1 MMTPRATPAPNG
13 VPFSGLPYGTGGRR
27 IDAPAKVNLFLELLG
42 KRADGFH
49 ELETLIVLVE
59 LADTLEI
66 EPRADGELV
75 LGCDEPTIPTGPTN
89 LVWKAA
95 AALRV
100 RFAVTVGA
108 TIRLTKRIPHEA
120 GLGGGSSDAASTI
133 AALNAVWGLNR
144 TAAELA
150 PVAAEVGSDVA
161 AFLYP
166 PACWCTGRGEVVEPV
181 PVGGSLHL
189 VIAKPPPGL
198 STAAVYKTCSVPE
211 IPASGAGMRT
221 ALGAGDVGAVAAGLH
236 NRLQSPAFALQPAV
250 KALYDALAAT
260 EPAGVLVSGSG
271 SSVFAVA
278 RDAADAARIA
288 RAAMPPDCRL
298 FVTRTRTTDR
308 AATRP

>member
-1 MMTPRATPAPNG
+1 MTTRRATPAPNG
-13 VPFSGLPYGTGGRR
+13 VPFPGDPFGTAGRR

-49 ELETLIVLVE
+49 ELETLIVLME
-59 LADTLEI
+59 LADALEI

-75 LGCDEPTIPTGPTN
+75 LECDEPAIPTGPTN

-95 AALRV
+95 AALRE
-100 RFAVTVGA
+100 RFGIAVGA
-108 TIRLTKRIPHEA
+108 TIRLAKRIPHEA

-144 TAAELA
+144 TVAELA

-161 AFLYP
+161 AFLHP

-181 PVGGSLHL
+181 PVGASLHL
-189 VIAKPPPGL
+189 VIVKPPAGL
-198 STAAVYKTCSVPE
+198 STAAVYKACTVPE
-211 IPASGAGMRT
+211 MPVNGA
-221 ALGAGDVGAVAAGLH
+221 ALRGALTAGDVGAVAAGLH
-236 NRLQSPAFALQPAV
+236 NRLQVPAFALQPAV
-250 KALYDALAAT
+250 KAVYDALAAT
-260 EPAGVLVSGSG
+260 GPAGVLVSGSG

-278 RDAADAARIA
+278 RDADDAIRIA
-288 RAAMPPDCRL
+288 RAVLPPDCRV

-308 AATRP
+308 APTRP